1 MLNFCVVTS
10 HKEIPSSEI
19 SFLKSHL
26 KAERVD
32 ILGSCGVQ
40 FQILAETITDQLY
53 LEKNKNI
60 DINFITEDERRV
72 HLLASDMDGTVLEE

>member
-10 HKEIPSSEI
+10 HEEIPTSEI
-19 SFLKSHL
+19 KFLKSQL

-40 FQILAETITDQLY
+40 FQVQAGTTAEELY
-53 LEKNKNI
+53 LKSSKNI

-72 HLLASDMDGTVLEE
+72 HLLASDMDGTIL